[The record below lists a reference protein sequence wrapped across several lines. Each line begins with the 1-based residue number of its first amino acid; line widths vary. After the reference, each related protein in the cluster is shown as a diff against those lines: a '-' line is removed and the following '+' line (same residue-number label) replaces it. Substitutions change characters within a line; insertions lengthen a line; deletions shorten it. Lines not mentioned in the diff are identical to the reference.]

1 MRNRIPIPAL
11 ILVLLLGLLGSCADR
26 HKTAPM
32 PLMTEPVVEEPE
44 PRDNPGSLFTP
55 NSAEFLYDDSRA
67 HRVGDILMV
76 VISEVSDASQKIET
90 TSDKTNDIDFGIS
103 AVPEGTLIREA
114 TDFLRLQPGAT
125 VGANTDHEFEG
136 TGETTHEAEFTATVA
151 VRVVRI
157 LPGGI
162 MQVEGARR
170 IRVNEETQIL
180 VVRGLVRP
188 QDIAADN
195 TVPSTHLA
203 EAQIELYGE
212 GVISDRQK
220 PGWLSRILDNIWP
233 F

>member
-1 MRNRIPIPAL
+1 MHIRALAPTLVL
-11 ILVLLLGLLGSCADR
+11 ILLTGLFASCAAT
-26 HKTAPM
+26 HEPTPM

-44 PRDNPGSLFTP
+44 PQENPGSLFTP

-76 VISEVSDASQKIET
+76 VISEVSEAKQKAET
-90 TSDKTNDIDFGIS
+90 TTDKTNDISFGIT
-103 AVPEGTLIREA
+103 AVPEGTLIRDA
-114 TDFLRLQPGAT
+114 TDLMRLQPGVN
-125 VGANTDHEFEG
+125 VGASTENSFEG
-136 TGETTHEAEFTATVA
+136 TGETKHEAEFTATVA

-170 IRVNEETQIL
+170 IRVNDETQIL

-188 QDIAADN
+188 QDVAADN

-220 PGWLSRILDNIWP
+220 PGWLTRVLDNIWP